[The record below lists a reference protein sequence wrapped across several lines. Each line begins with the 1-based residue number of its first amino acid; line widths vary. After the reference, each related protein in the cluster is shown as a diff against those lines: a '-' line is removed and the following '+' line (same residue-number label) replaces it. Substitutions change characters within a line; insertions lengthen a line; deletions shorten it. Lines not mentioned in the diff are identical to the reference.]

1 MNLRSLLWPAS
12 WWRRVIV
19 LLTALVGLYAVVG
32 FLVLP
37 LVLPGQI
44 TAAIRDTVARDATIG
59 GMRINPFLLSVG
71 IDAFAVADSDGSAM
85 IEAGELFVDL
95 DVIGSATQRAVVF
108 DEVRLAAIRV
118 NAAIDKSG
126 RNNLAA
132 LAEGSGEEPAPEPTP
147 AEAGSGMPPI
157 TIARLDLQ
165 DVRASFRDD
174 AGEEPFEFELG
185 PLTLQ
190 LTDLSTRPDSESPYS
205 ISATAPSGEELEWSG
220 SLTIDPLRSSGALEL
235 SNVSL
240 ARIWRY
246 VRGTLP
252 LDLTVADADLGAS
265 YAIEQV
271 GDEMQVK
278 LSDGRVQL
286 RKVGVSERGAEAP
299 VLSLASLDVAG
310 IAVDVLDETVHVG
323 SITID
328 GGNVDVLL
336 DEAGGLNLARLAPPE
351 ADAAPGEPEEEA
363 PADAADD
370 GAAGT
375 AAASDEPA
383 AGAWKVQLD
392 KVDLGGFGV
401 TVADNS
407 VQPPFELRL
416 DPVEVHVTGFSTLP
430 ESAFDLGAT
439 VGIAESGKL
448 AVDLKTQLTPMSLSG
463 SVDLSGLSLPM
474 FTSYISKFAN
484 LAIPSGTAGASGTV
498 ALATGADG
506 ASNVRYDGSFEVAD
520 LAVRLPEA
528 KEDLLRWQRL
538 GLKEIALDTAG
549 NSLAIG
555 VVEIADPFAQ
565 VEIDETGAMTI
576 DKVMIVAEEGAPAA
590 AEPAAAAQTDET
602 DAGPGMSVA
611 VREVRLSGGTV
622 QFVDHSVKPPFRTS
636 LNDLQL
642 SLAGFVLDDL
652 GGIDIDLK
660 AKIDEDA
667 PLVIKGKL
675 SPPGYREPADVQ
687 IAVTGYDLTAVTPY
701 VGRYVGYE
709 VDKGKLSLKLGYK
722 LDRNTLV
729 GTNDIIAQRFSLGE
743 QIESPDATTLPVKM
757 ALAVLRDSDGKIA
770 LDVPVRG
777 DVNDPKFSIGST
789 IAGTFSNLIQK
800 IVTSPFSMLGS
811 VAGMGGD
818 KMSHIDFAPGSDE
831 LGETEAKKIEG
842 LADVL
847 AKRPG
852 LQLEI
857 RGAADTVADTPALA
871 DIVLAG
877 KLEERAR
884 KERGGDET
892 VEIDAETRQLLL
904 FGLYEETFGRAIA
917 APADESVDERAERA
931 ESAVRQR
938 LEVGPD
944 DLARL
949 GKERSR
955 VIRDALEARGVPRAQ
970 LFRVKA
976 KIVDKGRT
984 PVRVQLTLSA
994 AG

>member
-12 WWRRVIV
+12 WWRKAIV
-19 LLTALVGLYAVVG
+19 LLAALVGLYAVVG

-37 LVLPGQI
+37 MVLPGQI
-44 TAAIRDTVARDATIG
+44 TAAIRDTVDREATIG

-71 IDAFAVADSDGSAM
+71 VDAFALADSDGSAM

-95 DVIGSATQRAVVF
+95 DVIESATQRAIVF
-108 DEVRLAAIRV
+108 DEVRLAGIRL

-132 LAEGSGEEPAPEPTP
+132 LAEGSAEKSAPEPMP
-147 AEAGSGMPPI
+147 AEESSGLPPI
-157 TIARLDLQ
+157 TISQLDLE

-174 AGEEPFEFELG
+174 AVAEPFEFELG

-190 LTDLSTRPDSESPYS
+190 LTDLSTRPDSKSPYS

-220 SLTIDPLRSSGALEL
+220 SLTIDPLRSSGSLEL
-235 SNVSL
+235 NNVSL
-240 ARIWRY
+240 ARLWSY

-252 LDLTVADADLGAS
+252 LDLAVADADLGAS

-278 LSDGRVQL
+278 VSDGRIRL
-286 RKVGVSERGAEAP
+286 REVGVSERGAAAP
-299 VLSLASLDVAG
+299 VLSLSRLDVAG
-310 IAVDVLDETVHVG
+310 IAVDLLDQSARVG
-323 SITID
+323 SITLD
-328 GGNVDVLL
+328 GGNLDVLL
-336 DEAGGLNLARLAPPE
+336 DEAGGLNLARLAP
-351 ADAAPGEPEEEA
+351 AGEPAAEGEPAEE
-363 PADAADD
+363 PAADSAAVAA
-370 GAAGT
+370 GAAG
-375 AAASDEPA
+375 DEPA
-383 AGAWKVQLD
+383 PDTWTVRLD
-392 KVDLGGFGV
+392 KVDVGGFGV

-416 DPVEVHVTGFSTLP
+416 DPVEVHVTGFSTVS
-430 ESAFDLGAT
+430 EAAFDLAAS
-439 VGIAESGKL
+439 VGIAETGKL

-463 SVDLSGLSLPM
+463 SVDLSGLSLPR
-474 FTSYISKFAN
+474 FASHIGKFAN

-498 ALATGADG
+498 ALATDPAGAR
-506 ASNVRYDGSFEVAD
+506 SVRYDGSLDIAD

-538 GLKEIALDTAG
+538 GLKDIALDTAG
-549 NSLAIG
+549 NSLVVG

-565 VEIDETGAMTI
+565 VEIDETGALTI
-576 DKVMIVAEEGAPAA
+576 DQVMIVADDGATAA
-590 AEPAAAAQTDET
+590 TPPQEA
-602 DAGPGMSVA
+602 DASPGMSVT
-611 VREVRLSGGTV
+611 VEQVRLSGGTV
-622 QFVDHSVKPPFRTS
+622 QFVDRSVKPVFRSS

-652 GGIDIDLK
+652 GGIDIDLE

-675 SPPGYREPADVQ
+675 SPPGFREPADVQ

-729 GTNDIIAQRFSLGE
+729 GSNDIVAQRFTLGE

-757 ALAVLRDSDGKIA
+757 ALAVLRDSNGKIA

-777 DVNDPKFSIGST
+777 NVNDPKFSIRST

-831 LGETEAKKIEG
+831 PGATEAKKIEG

-871 DIVLAG
+871 DRLVAA
-877 KLEERAR
+877 KLRERWLR
-884 KERGGDET
+884 EQGGDT
-892 VEIDAETRQLLL
+892 AAGDDPVEIDPETRQRLL
-904 FGLYEETFGRAIA
+904 FELYEETFGRAIA
-917 APADESVDERAERA
+917 APSDETVAERAERA
-931 ESAVRQR
+931 ASAVRQR
-938 LEVGPD
+938 LEVGPE
-944 DLARL
+944 DLVRL

-955 VIRDALEARGVPRAQ
+955 VIRDALQARGVPRAQ

-976 KIVDKGRT
+976 KIVDKGRI